1 MSLKTNRR
9 TFMQATAAAS
19 VGYWVAGGVRAE
31 ESKSPNEKIQFA
43 CIGIGGKGSSDS
55 ADAANSGDVVA
66 ICDIDE
72 TRLNQA
78 ASSKFQGAK
87 TYFDFRAL
95 LDEMG
100 DKIDAVTVSTPDHC
114 HAPAAVMAMRMGKHA
129 FCQKPLTHSL
139 YEARVM
145 AEVAREKGVQTMM
158 GNQGTAEAGLRKAA
172 ATIKK
177 GTIGKVSEVHVWT
190 NRPIWPQGG
199 DRPAEAPVPANVKWD
214 FWLGPAPVRPYANG
228 YHPFAWRGFWDFG
241 TGALGDMACHTSNMA
256 FAALDLRDPISV
268 QANTS
273 GHNGDSFP
281 KWSIITYEF
290 AATDARPAVKMVWYD
305 GGKRPDKELLNG
317 KDASG
322 SGSIIIGD
330 QGKLYSPN
338 DYGAAYELLGGP
350 EQPEVE
356 FEASPGHFQEWV
368 RAIKEGKPAMSNF
381 PDYAGPLTETVLL
394 GNLAV
399 WLAKDANAEGVAEGK
414 KVEWDAKNLKATN
427 APEVDNI
434 VKNEYREG
442 YKL

>member
-1 MSLKTNRR
+1 
-9 TFMQATAAAS
+9 
-19 VGYWVAGGVRAE
+19 
-31 ESKSPNEKIQFA
+31 
-43 CIGIGGKGSSDS
+43 
-55 ADAANSGDVVA
+55 
-66 ICDIDE
+66 
-72 TRLNQA
+72 
-78 ASSKFQGAK
+78 
-87 TYFDFRAL
+87 
-95 LDEMG
+95 
-100 DKIDAVTVSTPDHC
+100 
-114 HAPAAVMAMRMGKHA
+114 
-129 FCQKPLTHSL
+129 
-139 YEARVM
+139 
-145 AEVAREKGVQTMM
+145 
-158 GNQGTAEAGLRKAA
+158 
-172 ATIKK
+172 
-177 GTIGKVSEVHVWT
+177 
-190 NRPIWPQGG
+190 
-199 DRPAEAPVPANVKWD
+199 
-214 FWLGPAPVRPYANG
+214 
-228 YHPFAWRGFWDFG
+228 
-241 TGALGDMACHTSNMA
+241 MA

-322 SGSIIIGD
+322 SGSILIGD

-399 WLAKDANAEGVAEGK
+399 WLAKEANAEGIAEGK

-427 APEVDNI
+427 APEVDHI
-434 VKNEYREG
+434 IKTEYREG